1 MEGHY
6 YVTPNEALRIAHY
19 HFYAVPANNAFS
31 LHVSKAGLYLSREM
45 LQSERTVLFQTVKVI
60 KKKKQ
65 EYREAPPNR
74 RLKRQDN

>member
-45 LQSERTVLFQTVKVI
+45 LQSKRTVLFQTVKVI
-60 KKKKQ
+60 KKKK
-65 EYREAPPNR
+65 NR
-74 RLKRQDN
+74 NIEKLLQTED